1 MPIPFPPQNSPLF
14 DSMIHFGIRHF
25 LSLLLAGLFMGLNGC
40 ASVNSPGGGSGTNKR
55 DQTVQLQIFLDARN
69 FGPGVVDGREGEFT
83 TKALQAYRL
92 AHGLSDTDLPD
103 LSGIT
108 TYTTYVVS
116 PDNITTLGRMAREP
130 ADIAQQKRLPYEG
143 LGELIAERFH
153 TTRGFLAEL
162 NPGQQIDLLPAGSV
176 LRVPNVVR
184 PFQADAFPSAYT
196 AALAGVSA
204 TRRVIVDT
212 SHRMLEVREGGRA
225 IAAFP
230 ITPGSAEHPAPIG
243 DWKVAGV
250 APWPWFRYDEGVL
263 KRGERTESF
272 FMFPPGPN
280 SPVGILWVGLNRPG
294 TGIHGTAYPET
305 IGRAGSHGCIRLAN
319 WDAATFYTLVTKGML
334 VTIR

>member
-1 MPIPFPPQNSPLF
+1 MTRLLSARNFLIFLLVGLLPGLGGCVSTGERRPGTGSSP
-14 DSMIHFGIRHF
+14 
-25 LSLLLAGLFMGLNGC
+25 
-40 ASVNSPGGGSGTNKR
+40 R

-83 TKALQAYRL
+83 IKALQAYRQ
-92 AHGLSDTDLPD
+92 AHGLSGNDLPD
-103 LSGIT
+103 VSGIT
-108 TYTTYVVS
+108 PYTTYMVT
-116 PDNITTLGRMAREP
+116 PEDLATLGSMAREP
-130 ADIAQQKRLPYEG
+130 AGMAQQKRLPYEG
-143 LGELIAERFH
+143 LGDLVAERFH
-153 TTRGFLAEL
+153 TSRGFLAEL
-162 NPGQQIDLLPAGSV
+162 NPGRQIDSLPAGSV
-176 LRVPNVVR
+176 LRVPRVSR
-184 PFQADAFPSAYT
+184 PFRADRFPSAYS
-196 AALAGVSA
+196 AASA
-204 TRRVIVDT
+204 SASRRVLIDT
-212 SHRMLEVREGGRA
+212 SHRMLEVRDGERV

-230 ITPGSAEHPAPIG
+230 ITPGSAEHPAPVG

-305 IGRAGSHGCIRLAN
+305 IGRSGSHGCIRLAN
-319 WDAATFYTLVTKGML
+319 WDAATFYTLVAKGTP